1 MIKIVTGTFSF
12 TDLVLP
18 SILTFI
24 CCDVSEINNATK
36 DQTKSIKH
44 VFAICPLAMK
54 TRWFSGSVW
63 YQTAGNAHHLKQ
75 VDSWKGFPM
84 FSIFIKHV
92 IRELILFI
100 LFLKNSPSNV
110 RCFEM

>member
-24 CCDVSEINNATK
+24 CCDVSEINRPNATK

-44 VFAICPLAMK
+44 VFARPICPVAMK

-75 VDSWKGFPM
+75 VQ
-84 FSIFIKHV
+84 
-92 IRELILFI
+92 
-100 LFLKNSPSNV
+100 
-110 RCFEM
+110 